1 MKKTIVI
8 AIAFGLLLLFLAGD
22 YSHAADGDL
31 NGDGVVNILDL
42 VIIASHFGE
51 RIDATQMPSPDVNG
65 DGTVNILDLV
75 YVANLIGSSDLL
87 RLQVSSLGVEVTHSR
102 STRHW
107 CLTGNRQKFVIC
119 SMIRLSSIGMI
130 QPIFRPV

>member
-8 AIAFGLLLLFLAGD
+8 AIAFGLLLLFLAGN

-31 NGDGVVNILDL
+31 NVDGVVNILDL

-75 YVANLIGSSDLL
+75 YVANLIGSSGPAA
-87 RLQVSSLGVEVTHSR
+87 VTSLIFGRGGDS
-102 STRHW
+102 
-107 CLTGNRQKFVIC
+107 LTLDPALVLDGESAKVC
-119 SMIRLSSIGMI
+119 DMLYDTLTSIGMI